1 MSDDS
6 TLDVVDLSLTLGH
19 LKILDAVSLSVRAGE
34 IVAITG
40 ESGSGKSMTALAIMG
55 LLPAGMRPSGQ
66 IQLDGRDMLALSEP
80 EMCRLRGNHIGMI
93 FQEPMTAL
101 NPLKTIGDQVL
112 ETILIHRKSSK
123 AAARLRAAEVLARV
137 GLPPEK
143 FSLSRYPH
151 QLSGGQRQRVVI
163 AMAIVLRPK
172 FLIADEPTTALDV
185 TTQAQILALLKDL
198 VRQEGMGMLIIT
210 HDLAVVGDL
219 ADHILIMRHGEVLER
234 GPTKQLFAAMSHP
247 YTRMLFEAS
256 SHQVSLP
263 PPPLEAAPLLQVRD
277 VTRAYQLPR
286 RGIFSAPQ
294 LFRAVDNVNFT
305 LRAGERLGL
314 VGESGCGKSTLTRA
328 ILGL

>member
-6 TLDVVDLSLTLGH
+6 TLGVVDLSLTLGH

-66 IQLDGRDMLALSEP
+66 IQLDGRDMLSLSER
-80 EMCRLRGNHIGMI
+80 EMCRLRGNDIGMI

-112 ETILIHRKSSK
+112 ETILIHTESSK
-123 AAARLRAAEVLARV
+123 AAARLRAAEVLMRV

-143 FSLSRYPH
+143 YSLSRYPH

-198 VRQEGMGMLIIT
+198 VRQEGTGMLIIT
-210 HDLAVVGDL
+210 HDLAVVGNL
-219 ADHILIMRHGEVLER
+219 ADHILIMRR
-234 GPTKQLFAAMSHP
+234 GKVFG
-247 YTRMLFEAS
+247 
-256 SHQVSLP
+256 
-263 PPPLEAAPLLQVRD
+263 
-277 VTRAYQLPR
+277 TRANQTVVCCDVASLY
-286 RGIFSAPQ
+286 AD
-294 LFRAVDNVNFT
+294 AV
-305 LRAGERLGL
+305 
-314 VGESGCGKSTLTRA
+314 
-328 ILGL
+328 